1 MSVPLEPVAA
11 YDLIAPVFAELARQR
26 RKYLDA
32 IDALV
37 ISGIPAGCRSLLDV
51 GAGDGIRSRRIAQ
64 SCGIGEVTL
73 VEPSVAMQR
82 NAPEDTVFQT
92 MRAEDLHLLTPEF
105 DVIVCLWNVLGHI
118 FPGSAR
124 LDVLLQF
131 ARLLAP
137 EGRIFIDVH
146 HRYNARQY
154 GALPT
159 TLRYVRDH
167 LSGQTDGDVQV
178 SWSAGGTHCVTT
190 GHVFTHHEVVSLC
203 RSAALKIE
211 NRFVVEYS
219 TGRQKRWSAQGHLL
233 YVLRL

>member
-11 YDLIAPVFAELARQR
+11 YDLIAPVFAELVRQR
-26 RKYLDA
+26 RRYLDA
-32 IDALV
+32 IDALI
-37 ISGIPAGCRSLLDV
+37 ISGAPAGSRSLLDV

-64 SCGIGEVTL
+64 SRSIGEVTL

-82 NAPEDTVFQT
+82 NGSAGTAYRT
-92 MRAEDLHLLTPEF
+92 MRAEDLHLIEPEF

-118 FPGSAR
+118 FPASAR
-124 LDVLLQF
+124 IEVLRQF

-137 EGRIFIDVH
+137 AGRIFIDVH
-146 HRYNARQY
+146 HRYNARHY

-159 TLRYVRDH
+159 TLRFLRDS
-167 LSGQTDGDVQV
+167 LSGRADGDVQV

-190 GHVFTHHEVVSLC
+190 GHVFTHQEVKSLC

-211 NRFVVEYS
+211 DRFVVDYS
-219 TGRQKRWSAQGHLL
+219 TGRQMRWSIQGHLL
-233 YVLRL
+233 YVLRP

>member
-11 YDLIAPVFAELARQR
+11 YDLIAPVFGELVRQR

-37 ISGIPAGCRSLLDV
+37 TSGIPAGSRSLLDV
-51 GAGDGIRSRRIAQ
+51 GAGDGTRSRRIAQ
-64 SCGIGEVTL
+64 CCGIGEVTL
-73 VEPSVAMQR
+73 VEPSAAMQR
-82 NAPEDTVFQT
+82 SAPEDAMFRT

-118 FPGSAR
+118 FPASAR
-124 LDVLLQF
+124 LEVLRQF

-159 TLRYVRDH
+159 TLRYLRDW
-167 LSGQTDGDVQV
+167 LSGHADGDVQV

-190 GHVFTHHEVVSLC
+190 GHVFTHQEVDSLC

-211 NRFVVEYS
+211 RRFVVNYS
-219 TGRQKRWSAQGHLL
+219 TGRQMRWSAQGHLL